1 MKNEQVKIFKA
12 LSDPNRIRILKM
24 VLERE
29 LCMCEVREVLDLSN
43 STVSKH
49 LSILRDAGLLLDSK
63 DGKWVNF
70 RINNR
75 SDQPFIRAAIALV
88 QGSFGEDA
96 DIRKDLSKVRTVDRK
111 KICKT

>member
-1 MKNEQVKIFKA
+1 MKNDQVKVFKA

-29 LCMCEVREVLDLSN
+29 LCMCEVREILNLSN

-75 SDQPFIRAAIALV
+75 SDQAFIRSAIALV
-88 QGSFGEDA
+88 QGSFGDDEVV
-96 DIRKDLSKVRTVDRK
+96 RHDLKRVREVDRK
-111 KICKT
+111 KICKI